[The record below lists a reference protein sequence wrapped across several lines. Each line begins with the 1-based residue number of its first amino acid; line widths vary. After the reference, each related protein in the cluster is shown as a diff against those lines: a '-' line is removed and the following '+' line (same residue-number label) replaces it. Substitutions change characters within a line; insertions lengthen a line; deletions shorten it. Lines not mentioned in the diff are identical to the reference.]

1 MDSPD
6 NNYVTLNN
14 YNFSLNEE
22 FDYLDAFSKELQQA
36 REAQTNGD
44 EDAVEKNTNGSGSH
58 EQPKPL

>member
-1 MDSPD
+1 MESSGES
-6 NNYVTLNN
+6 YVTINN

-22 FDYLDAFSKELQQA
+22 FDYLDAFSNELQQA